1 MEIQWSLVLFTVVSG
16 AGAWLFAFS
25 VIEALAK
32 KDELPSKA
40 ESIASFAL
48 LAVGGCLS
56 VTHLKH
62 VDRILEALNHPTS
75 GIFVEAAMIGV
86 ACALIAV
93 YFVLLVRGSSKGALT
108 GVGIAAAFVG
118 VIFTFA
124 CGASYMMDARAAWC
138 TPVLPV
144 AYGLTAAGLGAA
156 VNLVAKAA
164 QKREGTALQLAG
176 LLTLIAAACGAVA
189 SAVFCLGVGEAVTML
204 ATPWAVALFA
214 GAIVA
219 VACGAV
225 AWKMSANAL
234 VCGVLATVGAC
245 ATAVGLRVIMW
256 LVGTPLLNFFLMP
269 LD

>member
-16 AGAWLFAFS
+16 AGAWLFAS
-25 VIEALAK
+25 SIIEALAK

-40 ESIASFAL
+40 ESIAAFVL

-86 ACALIAV
+86 TCALIAV
-93 YFVLLVRGSSKGALT
+93 YFILLVRGSSKGVLT
-108 GVGIAAAFVG
+108 GVGLAAALVG

-124 CGASYMMDARAAWC
+124 CGASYMMDARAIWC
-138 TPVLPV
+138 TPALPI

-156 VNLVAKAA
+156 VNLIMKAV
-164 QKREGTALQLAG
+164 QKREAPALELAG
-176 LLTLIAAACGAVA
+176 LLTVIAAAAGAIA
-189 SAVFCLGVGEAVTML
+189 SAVFCLGAGEATAAL
-204 ATPWAVALFA
+204 AMPWAVALFA
-214 GAIVA
+214 GAVVA
-219 VACGAV
+219 VVCGAV
-225 AWKMSANAL
+225 AWKMPKSALA
-234 VCGVLATVGAC
+234 CGIVGTIGAC
-245 ATAVGLRVIMW
+245 VAAVALRVAMW
-256 LVGTPLLNFFLMP
+256 LVGTPLLDFFLMP